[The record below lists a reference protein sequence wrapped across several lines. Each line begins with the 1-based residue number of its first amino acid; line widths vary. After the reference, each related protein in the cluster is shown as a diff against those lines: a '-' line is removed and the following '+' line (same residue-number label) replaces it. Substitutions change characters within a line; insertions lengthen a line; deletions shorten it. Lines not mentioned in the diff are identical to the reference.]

1 MTAIALRRAT
11 QTDAAAIG
19 ALHVT
24 SWRETY
30 SGLLPSKMLAELSV
44 DTRTAMWAKILG
56 KPEDFGCAAVF
67 IGEGEGR
74 TVGFG
79 ACGENQRD
87 QALSD
92 MGFSGE
98 IGAIYVLRAHQGRG
112 VGRSL
117 MTAMAQELLVAGH
130 TSAYLWVLRQN
141 DPARTFYEK
150 LGGVMVGEKTDQQP
164 DVTLVEDAY
173 GWRHLSSL
181 VR

>member
-1 MTAIALRRAT
+1 MAAVALRKAN

-44 DTRTAMWAKILG
+44 DARTAMWAEILG

-67 IGEGEGR
+67 IGEDNGR
-74 TVGFG
+74 TVSVG
-79 ACGENQRD
+79 ACGENRRD

-92 MGFSGE
+92 IGFSGE
-98 IGAIYVLRAHQGRG
+98 IGAVYVLRSHQCRG
-112 VGRSL
+112 VGRS
-117 MTAMAQELLVAGH
+117 MMAAMAHELLVAGH

-150 LGGVMVGEKTDQQP
+150 LGGVIVGEKTDQQP
-164 DVTLVEDAY
+164 GMTLVEDAY